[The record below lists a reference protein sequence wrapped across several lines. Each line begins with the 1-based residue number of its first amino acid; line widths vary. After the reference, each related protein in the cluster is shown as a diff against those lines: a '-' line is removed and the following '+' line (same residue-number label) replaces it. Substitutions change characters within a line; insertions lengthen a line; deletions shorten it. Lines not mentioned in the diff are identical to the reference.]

1 MSALADRF
9 HQLVTRLESEGH
21 HLADEARDLYHHF
34 VGHGPD
40 APAPAQPVT
49 PAEPAEPPAA
59 A

>member
-1 MSALADRF
+1 MSAAADRF
-9 HQLVTRLESEGH
+9 HTLVTRLESEGH

-40 APAPAQPVT
+40 TPTPVA
-49 PAEPAEPPAA
+49 PAEPQPVEPPAA

>member
-9 HQLVTRLESEGH
+9 HTLVTRLENEGH

-40 APAPAQPVT
+40 TPAPAEPQ
-49 PAEPAEPPAA
+49 PAEPPAA

>member
-1 MSALADRF
+1 MSAAADRF
-9 HQLVTRLESEGH
+9 HTLVTRLESEGH

-40 APAPAQPVT
+40 TPAPAEPQ
-49 PAEPAEPPAA
+49 PAEPPAA